1 MNPLARLTIPFLA
14 AAGLCTVL
22 PLPSQKGLQGQDLL
36 EKVEAMQ
43 KRRTEILARVEPA
56 VCSVMSLTSPGG
68 GSGVIFHPRGWI
80 LSNFHVTQ
88 KNPVMKIGLPNG
100 KLYLADVIGVDPG
113 GDVALLALRGKG
125 PNKDGTWPHV
135 QPGDSDKLKI
145 GGFAY
150 AMGNPFLLASDF
162 KPTVTMGVISGIHRY
177 QKGTGPN
184 QRMLVYPD
192 CVQVDAAVNPGNSG
206 GPLFDENGLYVGING
221 RITLRDRGRVNTGVG
236 FAISI
241 NQIRNF
247 LPDLLSG
254 KHAEH
259 GTMDMNV
266 WTYKNDPNTG
276 IRGRRVSIVQALFE
290 DSVAAHAGVR
300 SGARI
305 LSFNGKPVQFSNELA
320 RAMTML
326 PSGFEVELE
335 YQNFNDTTSSYE
347 SAKTVRLKLAP
358 MDTGSKKKAKPL
370 VPSFEERP
378 DFKKLRKEVADR
390 KKELEEFKKWW
401 GGLDDKGKRDWRY
414 RYRLLDPGHF
424 KKPGKPKKGKVLKGD
439 PKKLPPLDPKKLPE
453 RFKMPRLKLPGLGT
467 PDLGPGKLQ
476 EKQPKKAEPESY
488 KQWKGFPFKFKD
500 AEDLFK
506 RFPLPGLVPKK
517 PDLYPMPD
525 VERLENVWRYMD
537 GLMEE
542 IQACYARRVE
552 GPLDDP
558 DLTMQVAVTPYSRGR
573 ARKVRAR
580 TWKIKGDDYVI
591 TEPGKGTLSSQD
603 PAAAISSSV
612 KRSIDLDPL
621 LRPHAV
627 KKAIQDAWLEGGVH
641 IANRVGYILKIRGP
655 GNRAVYLEQ
664 GTCLPLGY
672 RYRDFRLGGL
682 VDVRF
687 EEFAKVDG
695 REQPIRARVLLGDEL
710 IEMRDYSKAK
720 GVPSWKSVTLA
731 SLPEP
736 EGDIEKKLA
745 PVFDSVVKVHGAS
758 GLKGIESYMAG
769 IVISKKGHILTW
781 NHVMLQG
788 NQTKVVLSDG
798 SAWDARRVKTWE
810 DYGIAI
816 LRIDTVDDDGKPLP
830 LVPIAF
836 PEKPIPIKNGKVV
849 YAVGNGFRIA
859 EYAERLSVMIGV
871 VVGKVR
877 SDLRL
882 NLRKFPYKG
891 ECILVD
897 APNAPGTQGGG
908 LFSIDGELLGVLTPI
923 VESRET
929 NSQLHMAIPAWVLAP
944 IVAYHRGDKVKA
956 KALTTAAKGKRKGP
970 VYTGI
975 RLFETSRRRSPPAYV
990 DRVMPGSPAA
1000 RAGLRSDDMIVRID
1014 DYPIQSCTDFRR
1026 ALKQYG
1032 PGEKLDVTVK
1042 RGSKVLKVSLT
1053 LEAKK

>member
-1 MNPLARLTIPFLA
+1 MIPLRNCLLVPVFVSALVGAT
-14 AAGLCTVL
+14 L
-22 PLPSQKGLQGQDLL
+22 PAQQDLL
-36 EKVEAMQ
+36 DKVEALQ
-43 KRRTEILARVEPA
+43 KKRTEILARVEPA
-56 VCSVMSLTSPGG
+56 VCSVMSLKSPGG
-68 GSGVIFHPRGWI
+68 GSGVIFDRRGWI
-80 LSNFHVTQ
+80 LSNFHVT
-88 KNPVMKIGLPNG
+88 KMSPVMKIGLPNG

-113 GDVALLALRGKG
+113 GDVSLLALRGKG
-125 PNKDGTWPHV
+125 PNKDGSWPSV
-135 QPGDSDKLKI
+135 QLGDSDKLKI

-247 LPDLLSG
+247 LPDLMSG

-266 WTYKNDPNTG
+266 WTYDNDPNTG
-276 IRGRRVSIVQALFE
+276 LRGRRVNIVQALFE
-290 DSVAAHAGVR
+290 DSVAAKAGVK
-300 SGARI
+300 SGAKI
-305 LSFNGKPVQFSNELA
+305 LSFNGKPVRFSNDLA

-326 PSGFEVELE
+326 PAGFEVELE
-335 YQNFNDTTSSYE
+335 FQNFDDSTSSYGPVH
-347 SAKTVRLKLAP
+347 KVRLQLSP
-358 MDTGSKKKAKPL
+358 MDTGSKKKPKPL

-378 DFKKLRKEVADR
+378 DFGKLAKKIEDR
-390 KKELEEFKKWW
+390 KKEIKEFKEWW
-401 GGLDDKGKRDWRY
+401 GKLDDEGKRDWRY

-424 KKPGKPKKGKVLKGD
+424 KKPGTPKKPKEPKNGDKPKAPKKGQ
-439 PKKLPPLDPKKLPE
+439 P
-453 RFKMPRLKLPGLGT
+453 FKMPKLRIPGLSK

-476 EKQPKKAEPESY
+476 EKQPKKAEPDSY
-488 KQWKGFPFKFKD
+488 KKWKGFPFKFKD
-500 AEDLFK
+500 PEELFK

-517 PDLYPMPD
+517 PDLYLMPD
-525 VERLENVWRYMD
+525 IERLESVWKYMD
-537 GLMEE
+537 GVMEE
-542 IQACYARRVE
+542 IQACYAKRVE
-552 GPLDDP
+552 GSADSP
-558 DLTMQVAVTPYSRGR
+558 DVEMQVPVTPYSRGR
-573 ARKVRAR
+573 ARKTRLR
-580 TWKIKGDDYVI
+580 TWTIKGQDYLI
-591 TEPGKGTLSSQD
+591 SQPGQDPLSSQD
-603 PAAAISSSV
+603 PLAATSSSV

-621 LRPHAV
+621 LRPHSV
-627 KKAIQDAWLEGGVH
+627 RKLLKDAWLEGGIH
-641 IANRVGYILKIRGP
+641 IGNRVGYVLKIRGP
-655 GNRAVYLEQ
+655 GNRAVYLQQE
-664 GTCLPLGY
+664 TCLPLGY

-682 VDVRF
+682 VEVRY
-687 EEFAKVDG
+687 EDFALVDG
-695 REQPIRARVLLGDEL
+695 RERPTRARVTLGGELL
-710 IEMRDYSKAK
+710 EMRDYAKAK
-720 GVPSWKSVTLA
+720 GVPSWVDVEPPA
-731 SLPEP
+731 RPEP
-736 EGDIEKKLA
+736 SGDIEAKLA
-745 PVFDSVVKVHGAS
+745 PVFQSVVKVYGAS

-788 NQTKVVLSDG
+788 GQTKVVLSDG
-798 SAWDARRVKTWE
+798 STWE
-810 DYGIAI
+810 ARVVRKWDDYGIAV
-816 LRIDTVDDDGKPLP
+816 LRIDTVDDDGHPLP
-830 LVPIAF
+830 LKPIDF
-836 PEKPIPIKNGKVV
+836 PEKPIPIKNGTVV

-859 EYAERLSVMIGV
+859 EYAERLSVLIGV

-908 LFSIDGELLGVLTPI
+908 LFTIDGELLGILTPI

-944 IVAYHRGDKVKA
+944 IVAYHRGDRAKA
-956 KALTTAAKGKRKGP
+956 KALTTAAKGKAKGP
-970 VYTGI
+970 VFTGI

-990 DRVMPGSPAA
+990 DRVLPGSPAA
-1000 RAGLRSDDMIVRID
+1000 KAHLRSDDMIVRID
-1014 DYPIQSCTDFRR
+1014 DFPIQSCTDFRR
-1026 ALKQYG
+1026 ALKQFG
-1032 PGEKLDVTVK
+1032 PGDKIDITVK